1 VTVAEAAD
9 RIELAVIG
17 GARPAVLEAL
27 GAEFTLHHV
36 GAGEDVAAALGPA
49 AERIRGAVS
58 SPMVGLS
65 AATMEAL
72 PKLEIVALF
81 GVGLER
87 TDLTAAHERGVVVT
101 TTPVLY
107 EDVADTAVVLAMDVS
122 RRVTAGD
129 RWVRAGQWGTG
140 GPPASGRRFSGKKAG
155 ILGMGRIGRM
165 LAKRLA
171 AFDMEI
177 GYYDPRPAPDVEY
190 RLHRTGVELAAA
202 SDFLFLCAAGGPGQR
217 DLVDAEMLAALG
229 PEGVFV
235 NVARGWLVDEQA
247 LVDAVVSGTIA
258 GAGLDVFADEPH
270 VPQALRE
277 ADTVVVLPHIASNT
291 DETRHDMDQCMI
303 DNIRSWFAT
312 GQAVTPVPPPG

>member
-1 VTVAEAAD
+1 MTTTERVE
-9 RIELAVIG
+9 IAVIG
-17 GARPAVLEAL
+17 RQRPAVLEAL
-27 GAEFTLHHV
+27 GAEFTLHE
-36 GAGEDVAAALGPA
+36 AESIDDVAGALGPA
-49 AERIRGAVS
+49 AERIRGALS

-65 AATMEAL
+65 TAMMDAL

-87 TDLTAAHERGVVVT
+87 TDLVQARERGIVVT

-122 RRVTAGD
+122 RRITAGD
-129 RWVRAGQWGTG
+129 RWVRAGHWSSRQS
-140 GPPASGRRFSGKKAG
+140 PASGRRFSGKKAG

-177 GYYDPRPAPDVEY
+177 GYYDPLPAPDVDY
-190 RLHRTGVELAAA
+190 CPYRTGVELARD

-217 DLVDAEMLAALG
+217 HIVDAEILAALG

-235 NVARGWLVDEQA
+235 NVARGWLVDETA
-247 LVDAVVSGTIA
+247 LVEAVITGTIG
-258 GAGLDVFADEPH
+258 GAGLDVFDDEPN
-270 VPQALRE
+270 VPEALRV
-277 ADTVVVLPHIASNT
+277 ADNVVVVPHIASNT
-291 DETRHDMDQCMI
+291 YETRQDMDQCMI
-303 DNIRSWFAT
+303 ENIRSWFRT
-312 GQAVTPVPPPG
+312 GQAITPVP